1 MEKTRKKELLASQ
14 DTFRRIVRPI
24 ITEKAMMGAESDQV
38 TFEVALNATKPQI
51 KEAVEALFDVEVV
64 SVNTMRMKG
73 KTKTFR
79 GRPGNQNDWK
89 KAIVRLAEGQ
99 DIDVM
104 TGI

>member
-1 MEKTRKKELLASQ
+1 MEKTRKNELLASQ

-24 ITEKAMMGAESDQV
+24 ITEKAMMGAEADQV
-38 TFEVALNATKPQI
+38 AFEVALNATKPQI

>member
-1 MEKTRKKELLASQ
+1 MEKSRKKELLASP
-14 DTFRRIVRPI
+14 DTYNRIVRPL

-38 TFEVALNATKPQI
+38 TFEVALDANKPQI
-51 KEAVEALFDVEVV
+51 KDAVEALFDVDVV

-104 TGI
+104 TGV